1 VQKFLDDISAILG
14 LAIMVVLAATAA
26 YIKAYEKAQT
36 EWPVKKHV
44 GTWFI
49 KVFYAGFSGMLVW
62 YAAKSVIAYGWHV
75 PEPVIPLIIGIAGFG
90 GAEFLDFV
98 FVTLKD
104 WIRKKLGLQPK
115 EQENE
120 NGKG

>member
-1 VQKFLDDISAILG
+1 MQKFLDEISAILG
-14 LAIMVVLAATAA
+14 LALMVVLAATAA
-26 YIKAYEKAQT
+26 YIKAYERANT
-36 EWPVKKHV
+36 EWRVGKHV
-44 GTWFI
+44 STWLI

-75 PEPVIPLIIGIAGFG
+75 PEPVIPLIIGIAAFG

-104 WIRKKLGLQPK
+104 WIRKKLGLQPQ
-115 EQENE
+115 EQE
-120 NGKG
+120 K